1 MSTPS
6 APYAPVDVLVK
17 FRRHT
22 GPPGIV
28 AGAVLR
34 SARRSAGLSTAL
46 LAAAIDVDETSITLW
61 ETGREPL
68 ASVSSPVIERLA
80 AALRRMG
87 AQPVLVADLFVA
99 AWCDLVLGAIAEG
112 DDASCLLADPLAR
125 DNAFSELL
133 AWAMTGQPP
142 ARHRPYAPA
151 GQLL

>member
-1 MSTPS
+1 MCS
-6 APYAPVDVLVK
+6 ASPAGAPVLPGSSRGLCFVPPAGQLASV
-17 FRRHT
+17 RRFS
-22 GPPGIV
+22 PPP
-28 AGAVLR
+28 
-34 SARRSAGLSTAL
+34 STWTT
-46 LAAAIDVDETSITLW
+46 TSITLW
-61 ETGREPL
+61 EAGSEPL
-68 ASVSSPVIERLA
+68 ASVSSPVIEELA

-142 ARHRPYAPA
+142 ARHRPYASA

>member
-1 MSTPS
+1 MN
-6 APYAPVDVLVK
+6 VLGK
-17 FRRHT
+17 PGRRT
-22 GPPGIV
+22 RPPGIV

-46 LAAAIDVDETSITLW
+46 LSAAIGVDETSIALW
-61 ETGREPL
+61 EAGSESL
-68 ASVSSPVIERLA
+68 ASVSSPVIEELA

-87 AQPVLVADLFVA
+87 AQPVLVADLLVA
-99 AWCDLVLGAIAEG
+99 AWCDLVLGAIDEG
-112 DDASCLLADPLAR
+112 DDARCLLADPLAT

-151 GQLL
+151 GQFL

>member
-1 MSTPS
+1 MSTP
-6 APYAPVDVLVK
+6 YAPMNVLGK
-17 FRRHT
+17 PGRRT
-22 GPPGIV
+22 RPPGIV

-46 LAAAIDVDETSITLW
+46 LAAAIDVDDTSITLW
-61 ETGREPL
+61 EAGSEPL
-68 ASVSSPVIERLA
+68 ASVSSPVIEELA
-80 AALRRMG
+80 VALRRMG
-87 AQPVLVADLFVA
+87 AQPVLVADLFIA

-142 ARHRPYAPA
+142 ARHRPYASA